1 MSICVSECIVCMC
14 VYMSVLCVSS
24 IRVCMWCVCGCV
36 LSVCEY
42 MRCVCV
48 LSVCVSVWECVV

>member
-1 MSICVSECIVCMC
+1 
-14 VYMSVLCVSS
+14 MSVLCVSS